1 MANGKVRKCF
11 ICGVRPSNGG
21 SYCKQCCTSIA
32 AEKRRKAKPKVFKYV
47 TWKGATMEFRAG
59 KNGTF
64 VPTPIKR
71 DPDSLPQ
78 GLTINLN
85 GYCKGYTRQQ
95 VKKFKRLFAA

>member
-1 MANGKVRKCF
+1 
-11 ICGVRPSNGG
+11 
-21 SYCKQCCTSIA
+21 
-32 AEKRRKAKPKVFKYV
+32 
-47 TWKGATMEFRAG
+47 MEFRAG

-95 VKKFKRLFAA
+95 VKKFKRLFTA